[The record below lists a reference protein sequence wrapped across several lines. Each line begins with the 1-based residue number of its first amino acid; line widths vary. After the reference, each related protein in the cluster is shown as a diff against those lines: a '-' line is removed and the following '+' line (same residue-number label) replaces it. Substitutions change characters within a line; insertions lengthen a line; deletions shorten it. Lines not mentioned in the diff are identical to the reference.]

1 MDFSIPSEI
10 QAMRDTIL
18 DFVTTRIEPKEAE
31 KLVGAFKPAKAKAA
45 DAAAW
50 VGVARAILNLDEFVT
65 RD

>member
-1 MDFSIPSEI
+1 LKLFNEFRQLAS
-10 QAMRDTIL
+10 A
-18 DFVTTRIEPKEAE
+18 EPKEAE

-50 VGVARAILNLDEFVT
+50 VGVARALLNLDEFVT